1 MTLEEL
7 ILSQDKRGISKIRN
21 SLSRDFCFDAANFI
35 LANPGKVIIATGF
48 YILSAKA
55 AETDGPPGAIAI
67 GNALEEI
74 GYEVIYVTDKYC
86 TQMMKA
92 ISSETSRVI
101 EFPIETIDTSKKI
114 ASQILEEEN
123 PDLLISIERCAPAT
137 DGLYRNMRDM
147 NITSNTAKIDLLFET
162 HYASVGIGD
171 GGNEIGLG
179 NLYSEVEEST
189 ELVGFPANTKTTKLI
204 ISSVSNWGGY
214 GLIAAISILKGKNLL
229 PSVEKDIHNIEK
241 IVAMGAVDGFSGD
254 NIAKVD
260 GFTLEENASFLE
272 NLHDFVE
279 SSLAH

>member
-21 SLSRDFCFDAANFI
+21 SLTRDFCFDAANFT
-35 LANPGKVIIATGF
+35 LANPGKVIITTGF
-48 YILSAKA
+48 YILSAGA

-67 GNALEEI
+67 GNALEQI
-74 GYEVIYVTDKYC
+74 GYEVVYVTDNYC
-86 TQMMKA
+86 YQMMKA
-92 ISSETSRVI
+92 ISTETSRVI
-101 EFPIETIDTSKKI
+101 EFPIETLAASREI
-114 ASQILEEEN
+114 ASKILETEN

-147 NITSNTAKIDLLFET
+147 DITSNTAKIDLLFEK

-179 NLYSEVEEST
+179 NLYSEVEAST

-214 GLIAAISILKGKNLL
+214 GLVAAISILKGKNLL
-229 PSVEKDIHNIEK
+229 PSVEKDTHNIKK
-241 IVAMGAVDGFSGD
+241 IVTLGAVDGFSGD
-254 NIAKVD
+254 NVEKVD
-260 GFTLEENASFLE
+260 GFTLEENTSFLE
-272 NLHDFVE
+272 NLHDFVQD
-279 SSLAH
+279 SLAH

>member
-21 SLSRDFCFDAANFI
+21 SLAGDFCFDAANFI

-48 YILSAKA
+48 YILSAEA

-74 GYEVIYVTDKYC
+74 GYEVVYVTDKYC

-101 EFPIETIDTSKKI
+101 EFPIETLDTSKKI

-147 NITSNTAKIDLLFET
+147 NITGNTAKIDLLFET

-254 NIAKVD
+254 NIEKVD

>member
-21 SLSRDFCFDAANFI
+21 SLARDFCFDAANFI
-35 LANPGKVIIATGF
+35 LANPGKVIITTGF
-48 YILSAKA
+48 YILSAEA

-229 PSVEKDIHNIEK
+229 PSVESDIHNIKK

-254 NIAKVD
+254 NVEKVD
-260 GFTLEENASFLE
+260 GFTLEENVSFLE
-272 NLHDFVE
+272 NLHDFVQD
-279 SSLAH
+279 SLAH

>member
-21 SLSRDFCFDAANFI
+21 SLTRDFCFDAANFT
-35 LANPGKVIIATGF
+35 LANPGKVIITTGF
-48 YILSAKA
+48 YILSAGA

-67 GNALEEI
+67 GNALEQI
-74 GYEVIYVTDKYC
+74 GYEVVYVTDNYC
-86 TQMMKA
+86 YQMMKA
-92 ISSETSRVI
+92 ISTETSRVI
-101 EFPIETIDTSKKI
+101 EFPIETLAASREI
-114 ASQILEEEN
+114 ASKILETEN

-147 NITSNTAKIDLLFET
+147 DITSNTAKIDLLFEK

-179 NLYSEVEEST
+179 NLYSEVEAST

-214 GLIAAISILKGKNLL
+214 GLVAAISILKGKNL
-229 PSVEKDIHNIEK
+229 VK
-241 IVAMGAVDGFSGD
+241 
-254 NIAKVD
+254 
-260 GFTLEENASFLE
+260 
-272 NLHDFVE
+272 
-279 SSLAH
+279 

>member
-21 SLSRDFCFDAANFI
+21 SLTRDFCFDAANFT
-35 LANPGKVIIATGF
+35 LANPGKVIITTGF
-48 YILSAKA
+48 YILSAGA

-67 GNALEEI
+67 GNALEQI
-74 GYEVIYVTDKYC
+74 GYEVVYVTDNYC
-86 TQMMKA
+86 YQMMKA
-92 ISSETSRVI
+92 ISTETSRVI
-101 EFPIETIDTSKKI
+101 EFPIETLAASREI
-114 ASQILEEEN
+114 ASKILETEN

-147 NITSNTAKIDLLFET
+147 DITSNTAKIDLLFEK

-179 NLYSEVEEST
+179 NLYSEVEAST

-214 GLIAAISILKGKNLL
+214 GLVAAISILKGKTLL
-229 PSVEKDIHNIEK
+229 PSVEKDTHNIKK
-241 IVAMGAVDGFSGD
+241 IVTLGAVDGFSGD
-254 NIAKVD
+254 NVEKVD
-260 GFTLEENASFLE
+260 GFTLEENTSFLE
-272 NLHDFVE
+272 NLHDFVQD
-279 SSLAH
+279 SLAH

>member
-21 SLSRDFCFDAANFI
+21 SLTRDFCFDAANFT
-35 LANPGKVIIATGF
+35 LANPGKVIITTGF
-48 YILSAKA
+48 YILSAGA

-67 GNALEEI
+67 GNALEQI
-74 GYEVIYVTDKYC
+74 GYEVVYVTDNYC
-86 TQMMKA
+86 YQMMKA
-92 ISSETSRVI
+92 ISTETSRVI
-101 EFPIETIDTSKKI
+101 EFPIETLAASREI
-114 ASQILEEEN
+114 ASKILETEN

-147 NITSNTAKIDLLFET
+147 DITSNTAKIDLLFEK

-179 NLYSEVEEST
+179 NLYSEVEAST

-214 GLIAAISILKGKNLL
+214 GLVAAISILKGKNLL
-229 PSVEKDIHNIEK
+229 PSVEKDIHNIKK
-241 IVAMGAVDGFSGD
+241 IVTMGAVDGFSGD
-254 NIAKVD
+254 NVEKVD
-260 GFTLEENASFLE
+260 GFTLEENTSFLE
-272 NLHDFVE
+272 NLHDFVQD
-279 SSLAH
+279 SLAH